1 MALYTKDKNTRITLR
16 LNDTQFGFIKE
27 NADIMGVSPSEMI
40 RILINTTYAT
50 SKMALEKIKT
60 GGSRENDLSENN
72 LKEGL
77 GRENDKTN
85 QHNIV

>member
-16 LNDTQFGFIKE
+16 LNDEQFGFIKD

-40 RILINTTYAT
+40 RILINTTLAT
-50 SKMALEKIKT
+50 SKMALEKIKAN
-60 GGSRENDLSENN
+60 GRANDNAENLDRGAS
-72 LKEGL
+72 
-77 GRENDKTN
+77 GRENDETD